1 MTEPEIITT
10 SEPGAEVVACAET
23 EATATTRVEE
33 ESRNVHAMSKE
44 ELLADLR
51 QIVETKS
58 VNSHREVMAIKQALF
73 SLRQREVNDEMNA
86 HVEAGNAPETFSAN
100 PDAAENE
107 AKELIAR
114 FRELRQA
121 YLEAEEER
129 LSKNLEERRRIIAEM
144 ETIVAD
150 TDNVNLHFQKFQELQ
165 QGFRD
170 IKDVTPSAE
179 TEIWKQFQSVVEQY
193 YDTLKMNKELRD
205 LDFRKNLEVKRRI
218 IADAKALAEE
228 ADVVEAGRKL
238 QTLHA
243 EWRETGPVVKELRDE
258 IWEEFKEASGAVN
271 RRHQEFFEQRKAE
284 EKRNEEAKEAIIA
297 AINGIDREALK
308 SFVAWDEAADRI
320 KALQADWKALG
331 FASRKVN
338 NDLFA
343 RYRAACDAFF
353 EAKTAYFQ
361 TTRDGYQANLEAK
374 TRLCERAEAL
384 LAQGDS
390 KKNYEELQ
398 KLQAEWRTIGTV
410 PRKHSDAIWQ
420 RFTTACNAFFAL
432 RKEKNAKRQADEQAN
447 LEAKREILAAIKE
460 IPLDVDRRE
469 GLRRIKELQERW
481 ESVGHVPFKLK
492 DQLHSEY
499 REACNALYGAFSA
512 SRSKERRQHFEGQ
525 LSNMKDDSRKL
536 GSERDRLMRQ
546 IDAKSQELKT
556 YANNLGFFNVKTSA
570 GSSMLK
576 EMERK
581 MARIEEEIAQLK
593 EKIRMIDA
601 AKNVKE

>member
-284 EKRNEEAKEAIIA
+284 EKRNDEAKEAIIA

>member
-1 MTEPEIITT
+1 
-10 SEPGAEVVACAET
+10 
-23 EATATTRVEE
+23 
-33 ESRNVHAMSKE
+33 
-44 ELLADLR
+44 
-51 QIVETKS
+51 
-58 VNSHREVMAIKQALF
+58 
-73 SLRQREVNDEMNA
+73 
-86 HVEAGNAPETFSAN
+86 
-100 PDAAENE
+100 
-107 AKELIAR
+107 
-114 FRELRQA
+114 
-121 YLEAEEER
+121 
-129 LSKNLEERRRIIAEM
+129 
-144 ETIVAD
+144 
-150 TDNVNLHFQKFQELQ
+150 
-165 QGFRD
+165 
-170 IKDVTPSAE
+170 
-179 TEIWKQFQSVVEQY
+179 
-193 YDTLKMNKELRD
+193 LKMNKELRD

-546 IDAKSQELKT
+546 IDAKSQE
-556 YANNLGFFNVKTSA
+556 
-570 GSSMLK
+570 
-576 EMERK
+576 
-581 MARIEEEIAQLK
+581 
-593 EKIRMIDA
+593 
-601 AKNVKE
+601 

>member
-23 EATATTRVEE
+23 ESTATTRAEE
-33 ESRNVHAMSKE
+33 GSRNVHAMSKE

-73 SLRQREVNDEMNA
+73 SLRQREVNDEMIA
-86 HVEAGNAPETFSAN
+86 YVEAGNAPETFSAN

-107 AKELIAR
+107 AKELIAC

-129 LSKNLEERRRIIAEM
+129 LSKNLEERRRILAEM

-308 SFVAWDEAADRI
+308 SFVAWDEAADSI

-398 KLQAEWRTIGTV
+398 KLQAEWRTIGSV

>member
-1 MTEPEIITT
+1 
-10 SEPGAEVVACAET
+10 
-23 EATATTRVEE
+23 
-33 ESRNVHAMSKE
+33 
-44 ELLADLR
+44 
-51 QIVETKS
+51 
-58 VNSHREVMAIKQALF
+58 MAIKQALF

-469 GLRRIKELQERW
+469 GLRCIKELQERW